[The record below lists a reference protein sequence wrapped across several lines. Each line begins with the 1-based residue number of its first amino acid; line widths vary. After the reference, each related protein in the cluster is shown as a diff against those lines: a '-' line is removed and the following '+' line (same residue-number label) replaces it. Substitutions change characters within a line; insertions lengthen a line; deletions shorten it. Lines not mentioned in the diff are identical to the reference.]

1 MELTSQFRNSN
12 RNNQMPR
19 VRTISKREEILEAA
33 SRVFA
38 EKEFHEVL
46 IDDIAA
52 LAGVG
57 KGTVYRYFRTKEELY
72 FETILQAFDH
82 LSATLAE
89 AVAQESS
96 PMRRL
101 ERIIRESLRFSWE
114 RRHLLSLL
122 QGDERRFA
130 MREAELRRRR
140 EGMMALVQRVILE
153 GIERREFRGVDARIA
168 AELFRGMIRA
178 ANCFRT
184 ENDSVDSLV
193 EEIIGIFTRGVVRQ
207 NA

>member
-1 MELTSQFRNSN
+1 
-12 RNNQMPR
+12 MPR
-19 VRTISKREEILEAA
+19 VKTSSKKDEILEAA

-38 EKEFHEVL
+38 DREFHEVL
-46 IDDIAA
+46 IDDVAA
-52 LAGVG
+52 QAGVG

-72 FETILQAFDH
+72 FETILQAFDE
-82 LSATLAE
+82 LTATLTE
-89 AVAQESS
+89 GLLEEVS
-96 PMRRL
+96 PTRRL
-101 ERIIRESLRFSWE
+101 EGIVRESLRFAWE

-122 QGDERRFA
+122 QGDEHRFA

-140 EGMMALVQRVILE
+140 ERIMALVQKVILE

-184 ENDSVDSLV
+184 EEDSVDSLV
-193 EEIIGIFTRGVVRQ
+193 AEIIGIFTRGVARQ
-207 NA
+207 AS

>member
-1 MELTSQFRNSN
+1 MELTSQFRNN
-12 RNNQMPR
+12 HQMPR

-46 IDDIAA
+46 IDNIAA